1 MIKTEFK
8 SPFLSIRCQL
18 STVNC
23 QLFNHMSKQL
33 NSNPAPAAI
42 TAPLGLLVGFTYPFR
57 AFTLIL
63 QTPKLW
69 TYVLIPVV
77 LNFLIGIGLYLSLLF
92 PSLAGIDVLVADL
105 SVKFNDLIAS
115 LPAWLSFLGVLTIGF
130 GWLLRVLLVSG
141 LLLIIGFLLVQFG
154 VILGSPWYGKLSEQ
168 LELLRNGQLPA
179 EAPMNLASIFRDL
192 QMAIGFE
199 IRKLQLLFSIGIPL
213 LLLNF
218 LPGPGSILSSLG
230 GVALGATIVC
240 LDFLNAPLER
250 RKLPFQDKFEI
261 IRASLPASG
270 SFGLVCLGLVS
281 IPLLNLLAIPLCM
294 TAGTLFFCDRIWPA
308 RFATEETNSPTES
321 NITT

>member
-1 MIKTEFK
+1 M
-8 SPFLSIRCQL
+8 PD
-18 STVNC
+18 
-23 QLFNHMSKQL
+23 MSKQID
-33 NSNPAPAAI
+33 SNPARAAI
-42 TAPLGLLVGFTYPFR
+42 TAPLGLLAGFTYPVR
-57 AFTLIL
+57 AFSLL
-63 QTPKLW
+63 WQTPKLW
-69 TYVLIPVV
+69 SYVLVPVV
-77 LNFLIGIGLYLSLLF
+77 LNFIIGIGLYLSLLF
-92 PSLAGIDVLVADL
+92 PSLAGIDVLVVDL

-130 GWLLRVLLVSG
+130 GWVLRVLLVSG

-261 IRASLPASG
+261 ISDLPEHI
-270 SFGLVCLGLVS
+270 V
-281 IPLLNLLAIPLCM
+281 
-294 TAGTLFFCDRIWPA
+294 
-308 RFATEETNSPTES
+308 
-321 NITT
+321 

>member
-1 MIKTEFK
+1 
-8 SPFLSIRCQL
+8 
-18 STVNC
+18 
-23 QLFNHMSKQL
+23 MSKQP

-42 TAPLGLLVGFTYPFR
+42 TAPIRLLAGFTYPFR

-69 TYVLIPVV
+69 SYVLVPLG
-77 LNFLIGIGLYLSLLF
+77 LNFIIGIGLYLSLLF

-105 SVKFNDLIAS
+105 SVRFNAIIATF
-115 LPAWLSFLGVLTIGF
+115 PAWLSFLGVLTVAF

-179 EAPMNLASIFRDL
+179 EAPMNLRSSFQDIQR
-192 QMAIGFE
+192 AIAFE
-199 IRKLQLLFSIGIPL
+199 LRKLQILLSIGIPL

-218 LPGPGSILSSLG
+218 IPGVGSILSSLG

-240 LDFLNAPLER
+240 LDFLDAPLER
-250 RKLPFQDKFEI
+250 RRRPFKEKLEI
-261 IRASLPASG
+261 IWASLPASG
-270 SFGLVCLGLVS
+270 SFGVVCLGLVS
-281 IPLLNLLAIPLCM
+281 IPLLNLLAIPLCV
-294 TAGTLFFCDRIWPA
+294 TAGTLFFCDRIWPV
-308 RFATEETNSPTES
+308 RFAPEERSIDRETN
-321 NITT
+321 ITN